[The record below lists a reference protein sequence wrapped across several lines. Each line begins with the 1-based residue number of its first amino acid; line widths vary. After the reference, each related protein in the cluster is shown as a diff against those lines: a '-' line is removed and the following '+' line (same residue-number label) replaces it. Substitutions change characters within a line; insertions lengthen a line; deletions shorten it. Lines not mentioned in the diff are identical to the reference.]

1 MVKVKC
7 DCGRIIGLDTWDIRA
22 IKDGVMF
29 LKCPNCSKE
38 INKDNIKTT
47 K

>member
-22 IKDGVMF
+22 IKDGAMF
-29 LKCPNCSKE
+29 LKCPECNKE